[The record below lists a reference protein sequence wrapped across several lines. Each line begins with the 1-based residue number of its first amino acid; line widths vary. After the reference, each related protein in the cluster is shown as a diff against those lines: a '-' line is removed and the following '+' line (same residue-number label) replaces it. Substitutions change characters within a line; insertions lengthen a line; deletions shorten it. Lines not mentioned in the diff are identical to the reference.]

1 MIICY
6 KLPFISTSLGPIKPL
21 PQNPQVCLSLA
32 WTMPDL
38 CTKTSLTSKQSRCPS
53 KIKFVLLSSLKDEA
67 DVPVSHLTSSFVCHA
82 FENWKG
88 SSRQYPPLLYMI
100 SMQKEGMDL
109 LLGNYFL
116 GEKYTEINIP
126 ANQYHYLFV
135 EGLSFTKKLRKSKR
149 KKNKSHGTE
158 TLVSESLKGTL

>member
-1 MIICY
+1 
-6 KLPFISTSLGPIKPL
+6 
-21 PQNPQVCLSLA
+21 
-32 WTMPDL
+32 
-38 CTKTSLTSKQSRCPS
+38 
-53 KIKFVLLSSLKDEA
+53 
-67 DVPVSHLTSSFVCHA
+67 
-82 FENWKG
+82 
-88 SSRQYPPLLYMI
+88 MI

-135 EGLSFTKKLRKSKR
+135 EGLSFTKKLRKSKP